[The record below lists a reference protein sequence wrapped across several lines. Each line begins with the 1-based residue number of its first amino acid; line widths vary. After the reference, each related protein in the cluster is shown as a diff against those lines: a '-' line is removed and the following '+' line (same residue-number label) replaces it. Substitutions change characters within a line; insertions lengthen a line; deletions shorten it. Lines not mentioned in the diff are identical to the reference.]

1 MVSSAHAVCAKGLY
15 IAMISTTVET
25 ETPSKEIAPALE
37 ILGHVLEMFE

>member
-25 ETPSKEIAPALE
+25 DNPQNEIKPALE
-37 ILGHVLEMFE
+37 ILGHVLEMFD